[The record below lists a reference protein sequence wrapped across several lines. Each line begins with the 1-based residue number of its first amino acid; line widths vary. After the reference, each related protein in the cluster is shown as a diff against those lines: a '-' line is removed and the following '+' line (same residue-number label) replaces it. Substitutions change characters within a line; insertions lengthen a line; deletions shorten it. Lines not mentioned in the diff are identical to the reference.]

1 MTALAVREELPLAER
16 LEQERELIRSQI
28 APGCPDQELSYFIK
42 QCVRLGLDPVMRQAY
57 FIKRWSQGGDK
68 WTFQVSIDGFRAVA
82 DRTGVYAGSDDASFE
97 YHDETLSQP
106 HAAHVTVWKM
116 VQGVRCPFSAS
127 ARWAEYFP
135 GEKQGR
141 MWQKMPH
148 VMLAKVAEALA
159 LRKAFPAQL
168 SGVYAPEEMDQ
179 ASRDAPLTQADSKP
193 DPQPKIRTAWARTAP
208 EEHIDSPSAEN
219 LGQVIDTKT
228 GEILP
233 PLDLTPPEDP
243 EDPKR
248 QYTDDQLAAIAEAT
262 DGAALKA
269 IHEQVT
275 AAASDGLI
283 TPAHLAELV
292 GALARRKQALAD
304 ARKALAEAF

>member
-57 FIKRWSQGGDK
+57 FIKRNQKQGDRWVDK

-82 DRTGVYAGSDDASFE
+82 DRTGVYAGSDDAA
-97 YHDETLSQP
+97 YKYQETPYDIHPLS
-106 HAAHVTVWKM
+106 ATVTVWKM
-116 VQGVRCPFSAS
+116 VQGQRCSFTAS
-127 ARWAEYFP
+127 ARWDEYLP
-135 GEKQGR
+135 GEKQR
-141 MWQKMPH
+141 QMWNKMPH

-179 ASRDAPLTQADSKP
+179 ASRDAPLTQAERKP
-193 DPQPKIRTAWARTAP
+193 EPPQYTKTVTANGEA
-208 EEHIDSPSAEN
+208 
-219 LGQVIDTKT
+219 IDTKT

-233 PLDLTPPEDP
+233 PLDLAPPEDP

-248 QYTDDQLAAIAEAT
+248 QYTDDQIAAIAEAT

-283 TPAHLAELV
+283 TPAHLAELI
-292 GALARRKQALAD
+292 GAFARRKQAIAD
-304 ARKALAEAF
+304 ERKARAEVPF

>member
-1 MTALAVREELPLAER
+1 MTALAIREEIPLAER

-57 FIKRWSQGGDK
+57 FIKRNQKQGDRWVDK
-68 WTFQVSIDGFRAVA
+68 WTLQVSIDGFRAVA
-82 DRTGVYAGSDDASFE
+82 DRTGAYAGSDDATFE
-97 YHDETLSQP
+97 YYEGGVDQP
-106 HAAHVTVWKM
+106 HNAHVTVWKM
-116 VQGVRCPFSAS
+116 VQGQRCPFTAS

-179 ASRDAPLTQADSKP
+179 AESKSPMPYAPDGANVWPPLPITYPAG
-193 DPQPKIRTAWARTAP
+193 AR
-208 EEHIDSPSAEN
+208 
-219 LGQVIDTKT
+219 IDTKT

-262 DGAALKA
+262 DGTALKA

-275 AAASDGLI
+275 AAAEDGLI
-283 TPAHLAELV
+283 TPAHLAELI
-292 GALARRKQALAD
+292 GALTRRKQAVAY
-304 ARKALAEAF
+304 ARKALAEVPF